1 MLKFKKFLERS
12 GLDEKPFQTECF
24 EWCLNKEQAAATSEA
39 ATSEAATNVAANEAA
54 NEGGLAERAG
64 LPPKWGCGGETPSG
78 ILALEMGLGKTI
90 IMLGLIECN
99 FQRHTLIIL
108 PLVLLAQWEKCIKKY
123 FGHQPLIYH
132 GSHPKSL
139 LLSLEQVMQK
149 PIVLTTYGQISLP
162 SEKQIKR
169 GRKPSLLNK
178 IPWDRIICDEAHH
191 VSHKSTNEFKGVK
204 SLSAKIRWLVT
215 GTPIQNSEQELYNL
229 FALLGFDR
237 PVTYYNEGTN
247 YTDAVKQFI
256 FHKTKAGVGIQIPT
270 LHEHTESV
278 QWENE
283 TERQFSSH
291 IHSLLTF
298 CNVPK
303 QSIASEMEAEEDPR
317 ILRMK
322 YLTKSRQVCIYPPML
337 KTTINHFEKILKN
350 KKAQTQYDRE
360 TALYENFKIGELY
373 VSESKINAVVK
384 TLTERKGNG
393 CGKIVFCHYYAEID
407 ALEMRLKQ
415 TGGFKKISK
424 FDGRITSSKVKQ
436 EILNDPTNEVLL
448 AQIKMCQE
456 GLNLQENYS
465 EVYFPSPHFNP
476 AAEDQAVARC
486 WRIGQQKEVFVFR
499 YIMIDT
505 EAPNAVAP
513 NAVAPNAYSMDSYS
527 AWLQSNKRERIIKME
542 DAAK

>member
-1 MLKFKKFLERS
+1 MLKFKNFLKRS

-24 EWCLNKEQAAATSEA
+24 EWCLNKEQAPSE
-39 ATSEAATNVAANEAA
+39 VAANEAA
-54 NEGGLAERAG
+54 PSKAVAANEVANEVANEGGEHS
-64 LPPKWGCGGETPSG
+64 PKWGCGGETPSG

-132 GSHPKSL
+132 GSRPKSL

-229 FALLGFDR
+229 FALLGFNHDAA
-237 PVTYYNEGTN
+237 YYNEGTN
-247 YTDAVKQFI
+247 YTDAVKHFI

-270 LHEHTESV
+270 LHEHTEIV

-283 TERQFSSH
+283 SERQFSSH

-317 ILRMK
+317 ILSMK
-322 YLTKSRQVCIYPPML
+322 YLSKSRQVCI
-337 KTTINHFEKILKN
+337 
-350 KKAQTQYDRE
+350 
-360 TALYENFKIGELY
+360 
-373 VSESKINAVVK
+373 
-384 TLTERKGNG
+384 
-393 CGKIVFCHYYAEID
+393 
-407 ALEMRLKQ
+407 
-415 TGGFKKISK
+415 
-424 FDGRITSSKVKQ
+424 
-436 EILNDPTNEVLL
+436 
-448 AQIKMCQE
+448 
-456 GLNLQENYS
+456 
-465 EVYFPSPHFNP
+465 
-476 AAEDQAVARC
+476 
-486 WRIGQQKEVFVFR
+486 
-499 YIMIDT
+499 
-505 EAPNAVAP
+505 
-513 NAVAPNAYSMDSYS
+513 
-527 AWLQSNKRERIIKME
+527 
-542 DAAK
+542 